1 MISQVSRKQ
10 SISAALPSTSEELHL
25 KTHNSFEASLNIG
38 ETADFAELVT
48 RLHEI
53 AIMSKYACF
62 PALAKVAF
70 GIPKSH
76 PKSRSSYAL
85 YEAVGSSVLGG
96 LVKEAYEKADIQLL
110 CHGGIS
116 GIWVLAAGIA
126 LAMTKT
132 LISYRLFYQ

>member
-10 SISAALPSTSEELHL
+10 SVSAAFPSTLGELHL
-25 KTHNSFEASLNIG
+25 ETHNSFEASLNIG

-70 GIPKSH
+70 GIPKTR
-76 PKSRSSYAL
+76 PKTRSSYAL
-85 YEAVGSSVLGG
+85 YEAVGSSVVWWLGEG
-96 LVKEAYEKADIQLL
+96 SL
-110 CHGGIS
+110 
-116 GIWVLAAGIA
+116 
-126 LAMTKT
+126 
-132 LISYRLFYQ
+132 